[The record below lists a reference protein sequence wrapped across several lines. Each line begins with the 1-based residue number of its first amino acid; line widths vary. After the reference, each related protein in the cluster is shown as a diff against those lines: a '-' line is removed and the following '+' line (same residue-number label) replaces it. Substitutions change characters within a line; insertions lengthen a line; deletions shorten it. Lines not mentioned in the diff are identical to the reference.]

1 LLYNLEKGVGFM
13 FKKLTIEEKLQKERE
28 QNLANLNKQIDT
40 EKVILEQLVDVDFRL
55 SLMELGVEI

>member
-1 LLYNLEKGVGFM
+1 M

-40 EKVILEQLVDVDFRL
+40 EKVIFEQLVDLDFRQSL
-55 SLMELGVEI
+55 SELEVV

>member
-1 LLYNLEKGVGFM
+1 V

-40 EKVILEQLVDVDFRL
+40 EKVIFEQLVDLDFRQSL
-55 SLMELGVEI
+55 SELGVV

>member
-1 LLYNLEKGVGFM
+1 M

-40 EKVILEQLVDVDFRL
+40 EKVIFEQLVDLDFRQSL
-55 SLMELGVEI
+55 SELGVV